1 MYMGVYD
8 KSRDQLPYIFEEF
21 HEMAKIRFDAE
32 AKVFRSNNG
41 GKKTSSVFQGYLQV
55 NGIESRSSCL

>member
-21 HEMAKIRFDAE
+21 HKMAKNRFDAE

-41 GKKTSSVFQGYLQV
+41 GK
-55 NGIESRSSCL
+55 

>member
-21 HEMAKIRFDAE
+21 HKMEKIGLMPKPRCLDQIMEVSKHQACFKD
-32 AKVFRSNNG
+32 
-41 GKKTSSVFQGYLQV
+41 TSK
-55 NGIESRSSCL
+55 